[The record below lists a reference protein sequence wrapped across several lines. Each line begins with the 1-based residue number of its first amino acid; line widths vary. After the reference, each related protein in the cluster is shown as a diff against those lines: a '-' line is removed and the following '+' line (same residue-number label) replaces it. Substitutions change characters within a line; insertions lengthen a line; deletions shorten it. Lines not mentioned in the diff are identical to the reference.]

1 MPVTQIELAEATG
14 LTSVHVN
21 RTLQEMRGTGLIRL
35 KGRTLDIP
43 DLLALDCTM
52 LFSPGYLHLERLA
65 PYRETDRVAQPLGEL
80 V

>member
-43 DLLALDCTM
+43 DLLALERAA
-52 LFSPGYLHLERLA
+52 LFSPGYLHLDRLA
-65 PYRETDRVAQPLGEL
+65 AYRETDRVAQPLGEL